1 MIQNIKVDTIYY
13 LTNSDFEMEFNLC
26 GCCKMRLLTDKA
38 ENAKNFVGLLSRA
51 VSRSQV
57 IICCGKL
64 FSNDGLINII
74 SKAIKKPLVAVDN
87 TAYGIADSNEIEIME
102 GAVPL
107 VNADGCFCGCIAES
121 GPQSI
126 ILLTDNKGLRKTVL
140 KQLIHPYIEELS
152 IIRNTK
158 EPSVLP
164 QTDSNE
170 LAPEPACDEL
180 PLQENSEEAA
190 ALTEGEVSPEM
201 LEALQNN
208 GDTENDASEAE
219 TTTDMPNNTPDS
231 CAEAVNKPDALEEAA
246 DEITDKDVKE
256 LNNIQENTS
265 LEIKQDDENSSNKD
279 QTKTND
285 FTLPEVIIDEA
296 PETAESAFIDP
307 AEINSGF
314 ELYLEPERVKYS
326 KKSHYALN
334 YIPSEQDKEFISE
347 SSDLEFFEEE
357 HKSTFNLPI
366 LIVVIILLI
375 ALAALAYLLVF
386 IPMRSDYV
394 FSEYIKNIF
403 SVSVS
408 FKTLL

>member
-57 IICCGKL
+57 ILCCGKL
-64 FSNDGLINII
+64 FSNDGLINIVA
-74 SKAIKKPLVAVDN
+74 KAIKKPLVTVNNA
-87 TAYGIADSNEIEIME
+87 TYGIADSNEIKIID

-107 VNADGCFCGCIAES
+107 VNSDGCFCGCIAES

-158 EPSVLP
+158 ETEVIP
-164 QTDSNE
+164 QPDSNE
-170 LAPEPACDEL
+170 ILESIADETAVQEEIAEVTEGEISAEMLETLQTPEIFEDE
-180 PLQENSEEAA
+180 QNENAEEIETVDEAQTPEDADTDSEVAA
-190 ALTEGEVSPEM
+190 NDMASETEPTSENTETEENQVSDSQNDAEENNQDFNLTEG
-201 LEALQNN
+201 L
-208 GDTENDASEAE
+208 
-219 TTTDMPNNTPDS
+219 
-231 CAEAVNKPDALEEAA
+231 
-246 DEITDKDVKE
+246 DKIE
-256 LNNIQENTS
+256 
-265 LEIKQDDENSSNKD
+265 
-279 QTKTND
+279 D
-285 FTLPEVIIDEA
+285 FVMPEVIVDEA
-296 PETAESAFIDP
+296 PEVTEPTFIDP
-307 AEINSGF
+307 SEINSGF

-334 YIPSEQDKEFISE
+334 YIPSERDKEFISE
-347 SSDLEFFEEE
+347 SSDAEFFEEE
-357 HKSTFNLPI
+357 EKQMLNLPI
-366 LIVVIILLI
+366 MIVIIVLLV
-375 ALAALAYLLVF
+375 ALAALAYLLIF

-403 SVSVS
+403 SVAVN
-408 FKTLL
+408 FKPML